1 MVFGCDCA
9 VDVRTLAAPDTAVLS
24 LVCTAQLP
32 PSFIEYAVRGGADG
46 VLVTGCQS
54 GNCEYRLG
62 NRWVEA
68 RIAGEREPHLRVNVP
83 RERVQMVWA
92 GPLEQDLLVQALAR
106 FRASLA
112 ALDERHRP
120 RALARA
126 ANV

>member
-1 MVFGCDCA
+1 M
-9 VDVRTLAAPDTAVLS
+9 S

-32 PSFIEYAVRGGADG
+32 PSFIEYAVRGGADA
-46 VLVTGCQS
+46 VPVTGCQS
-54 GNCEYRLG
+54 GSCEYRLG

-92 GPLEQDLLVQALAR
+92 GPLERDLLVQALAR
-106 FRASLA
+106 FRASRA
-112 ALDERHRP
+112 ALDKRDRP

-126 ANV
+126 AHG